1 MKKLTA
7 KQRAKIYRQAGNLI
21 ECNDIKGVH
30 VLRNNT
36 RNIEFPE
43 LNFFSHEF
51 HVEVNGKNKLSVKE
65 KRLLRVMC
73 FYLAE
78 QIALRP

>member
-1 MKKLTA
+1 MTRR
-7 KQRAKIYRQAGNLI
+7 QRAKIYRQAGNLI
-21 ECNDIKGVH
+21 ECNDIKGVY
-30 VLRNNT
+30 VLRDNT

-51 HVEVNGKNKLSVKE
+51 YVYVTGKNKLSVRE